1 MSTGMARDA
10 DLPERAGLRP
20 HTTPATPHIQLDQ
33 YAPPAFQD
41 ELWSLMTGLRGV
53 TTGRSG
59 ISLPQTRA
67 LHLDPA
73 LALGPDEAFMVGT
86 EFAHLHGDGS
96 GSLHAALPPQRAA
109 EAIRTGWAEEHP
121 VVTMGLG
128 PETWVMLY
136 GPQDDS
142 ELAVIWRL
150 VQDSHAFACGQASTS
165 RA

>member
-1 MSTGMARDA
+1 MSTGTASDA
-10 DLPERAGLRP
+10 TLPERVGFRP
-20 HTTPATPHIQLDQ
+20 LTTPATPHIQLDQ
-33 YAPPAFQD
+33 HAPQALQD

-53 TTGRSG
+53 TSGRSG

-67 LHLDPA
+67 LHLDPG
-73 LALGPDEAFMVGT
+73 LAVGPDEAFMVGT

-96 GSLHAALPPQRAA
+96 GSLHVALPAERAA
-109 EAIRTGWAEEHP
+109 EAIRTGWAEAHP

-136 GPQDDS
+136 GPKDDGQ
-142 ELAVIWRL
+142 LAVVWQL
-150 VQDSHAFACGQASTS
+150 VQESHAFACGQAPPS